1 MQDISQIKD
10 ELNIILT
17 DAKIV
22 SFNVDEAKQCIY
34 ISFELFIIGKRFL
47 FKLKNVGRIV
57 SRFRSLEKTAVK
69 FNVDNLYE
77 NLVCEDDSA
86 FRWKVF
92 NNASQLF
99 ITDNENFSNFN
110 LVLNNKF
117 TNKNN
122 VRLSQDSNDGKQRIN
137 MLVWFEIIE
146 LFDEN
151 LNRLDIEIFINKF
164 KNEL

>member
-17 DAKIV
+17 DAKII
-22 SFNVDEAKQCIY
+22 SFNVDQAKQCIY

-57 SRFRSLEKTAVK
+57 SRFGGLKKTAIK
-69 FNVDNLYE
+69 FNVDNLHE
-77 NLVCEDDSA
+77 KFFCQDVNT
-86 FRWKVF
+86 FRWKIF
-92 NNASQLF
+92 NNSSQLF
-99 ITDNENFSNFN
+99 LTDNENVSNFN

-117 TNKNN
+117 KNKNN
-122 VRLSQDSNDGKQRIN
+122 VQLSQDSNDGKQRIN

-151 LNRLDIEIFINKF
+151 LNRLDIEIFISKL
-164 KNEL
+164 KNE